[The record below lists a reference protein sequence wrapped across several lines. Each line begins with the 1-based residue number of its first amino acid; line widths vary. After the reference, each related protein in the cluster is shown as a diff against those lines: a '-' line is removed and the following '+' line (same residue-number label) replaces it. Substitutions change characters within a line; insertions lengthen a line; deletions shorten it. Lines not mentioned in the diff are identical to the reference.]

1 METMIITVKAGE
13 VIGRYELGVIENE
26 VFESKQSL
34 LDRLGSEAKELYKV
48 NILQVWKMT
57 DFMEAW
63 NSTDD
68 DGEYLEIDNTFL
80 GYVRIKNSRL

>member
-1 METMIITVKAGE
+1 METMIITVLAGE
-13 VIGRYELGVIENE
+13 VIGRFELGVIENE

-34 LDRLGSEAKELYKV
+34 LNRLGSEAKELYKEGV
-48 NILQVWKMT
+48 LQIWKMT

-68 DGEYLEIDNTFL
+68 DGEYLEIDSTFL
-80 GYVRIKNSRL
+80 GYVKIKNSRL